1 MQTKNYAKFMQ
12 SDHAKLR
19 QTVVLRRF
27 STVAKRA
34 GRSPPATTRPSGV
47 ADADVGLYVLLL

>member
-1 MQTKNYAKFMQ
+1 MQ

-34 GRSPPATTRPSGV
+34 GRSPPATTLTRPSGV
-47 ADADVGLYVLLL
+47 ADADVGLY